1 MNRIFDD
8 ARDKNVSCVVIYAGS
23 DNKLYYDESH
33 SKAVPASDCLNLF
46 CKGVV
51 AMKNSTLY
59 KPTSCTT
66 AGVITFPFS
75 S

>member
-8 ARDKNVSCVVIYAGS
+8 ARDKNVSCVVIYADS
-23 DNKLYYDESH
+23 DNALYYDESCTVE
-33 SKAVPASDCLNLF
+33 VPSSDCLNLF
-46 CKGVV
+46 YKGVV
-51 AMKNSTLY
+51 AMKDSTLY

-66 AGVITFPFS
+66 GGVITFPFS